1 MAHIIDRVKFD
12 TLAIL
17 DCEPLLAL
25 EFLAHDQA
33 EAASKIAAAL
43 KGNIRLIIALWKT
56 HPCRVN
62 QMERARC

>member
-1 MAHIIDRVKFD
+1 
-12 TLAIL
+12 
-17 DCEPLLAL
+17 LLMIR
-25 EFLAHDQA
+25 Q